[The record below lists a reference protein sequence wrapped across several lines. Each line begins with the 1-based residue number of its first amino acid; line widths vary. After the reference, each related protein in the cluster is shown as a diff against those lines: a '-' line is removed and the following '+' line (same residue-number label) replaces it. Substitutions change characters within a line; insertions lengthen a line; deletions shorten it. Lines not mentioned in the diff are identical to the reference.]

1 MSESSGLNTFT
12 LNQTSAQMS
21 ACHIPDKLM
30 ASIQK
35 LFVILCCGAALTV
48 ASNVVSIAAHA
59 QEKTT
64 PKNTDNAVNNA
75 ISNADVATV
84 PNNLPSSNSEGT
96 MLAQPIVEGRVL
108 FKTSPE
114 KNPSFGLMTEQSSNK
129 PANAR
134 AQIGETPLN
143 FPPFGSG
150 TNNEAAPPANIWER
164 IRSGYGM
171 ADIDSAQFTAQLR
184 FYGNKPQ
191 FIARVSERSG
201 PYLYHVV
208 AQLEKRKM
216 PLELALLPF
225 VESAFNVNAKSTAKA
240 LGMWQFIPS
249 TGRLY
254 DLQQNAFFDER
265 KDVIASTDA
274 AINYLSKL
282 YAQFGDWHLA
292 LAAYNCGEGC
302 IGRAISRNL
311 KAGKGITFTD
321 LKIPRE
327 TQAYVPKL
335 LAIKT
340 IIASPERF
348 GVHLPVLENQPY
360 FEKIVQE
367 KDLDISLAAKFA
379 DIPLDEFKILNP
391 QFNRPIITA
400 GTTLL
405 LPIDKVET
413 FLAQSRVYTGQLSS
427 WTALVLSTPQRLI
440 DLASKLKIDPINLA
454 LANNLAPNAKLRG
467 GSTLVVPKDVKNGVS
482 MNDIPAAMIR
492 NATLQLVAEQ
502 KKVDKSKKSKSSKL
516 KKSSKSSKSNKASKS
531 SKSNTAKHP
540 ATHKAKLKAVH
551 KT

>member
-1 MSESSGLNTFT
+1 
-12 LNQTSAQMS
+12 MS
-21 ACHIPDKLM
+21 ARHIPDKLM
-30 ASIQK
+30 AFIQK
-35 LFVILCCGAALTV
+35 LFVTLCCGATLTL
-48 ASNVVSIAAHA
+48 ASNVASIVVHA

-64 PKNTDNAVNNA
+64 PKNTDNATNRTT
-75 ISNADVATV
+75 SNADVATI
-84 PNNLPSSNSEGT
+84 PNNLPSSNSEGQT
-96 MLAQPIVEGRVL
+96 LAPPIVEGRVL

-114 KNPSFGLMTEQSSNK
+114 KNPSTTLQDPNK

-134 AQIGETPLN
+134 APIGETPLN
-143 FPPFGSG
+143 FPVFGSSAG
-150 TNNEAAPPANIWER
+150 SSAANEAAPPANIWER
-164 IRSGYGM
+164 IRAGYGM
-171 ADIDSAQFTAQLR
+171 TDLDSAQFTAQLR

-208 AQLEKRKM
+208 AQLEQRKM

-249 TGRLY
+249 TGRVY

-311 KAGKGITFTD
+311 KAGKGTAFTD
-321 LKIPRE
+321 LKLPRE
-327 TQAYVPKL
+327 TRAYVPKL

-360 FEKIVQE
+360 FEKVVQE

-379 DIPLDEFKILNP
+379 DMPLDEFKILNP
-391 QFNRPIITA
+391 QFNRPIVTA

-440 DLASKLKIDPINLA
+440 DLAQKLKIDPINLA
-454 LANNLAPNAKLRG
+454 LANNLAPGAKLRG
-467 GSTLVVPKDVKNGVS
+467 GSTLVVPKDMQNGVS
-482 MNDIPAAMIR
+482 TNDIPAAMIR

-502 KKVDKSKKSKSSKL
+502 KKSSKAIKSKLRKL
-516 KKSSKSSKSNKASKS
+516 KKPSKVSKTSQSSKPSKPSKT
-531 SKSNTAKHP
+531 NTAKHP
-540 ATHKAKLKAVH
+540 ATHKAKAAP